1 MRACTNGVSWDVV
14 TIRVLMLNDFVSL
27 LFPRCCLISNA
38 PLARGEQQVS
48 MAAVQKLPRFDQQ
61 RPPEVL
67 RQQLYTFAPVKHAL
81 AYYKFAKHGGVQRLL
96 HHLKYKN
103 CPEVGELAG
112 MWFAHAIKSAGL
124 HESFDLIVPIPL
136 HTAKQRR
143 RGYNQCDHIAKG
155 MAEVLEVPWS
165 DSVLTKPKHTQSQT
179 RKSRWERSENVAQG
193 FKVADA
199 SIIAGRRILLI
210 DDVMTTGATLGVG
223 AKILLESGA
232 EEVSV
237 AALAATQ

>member
-1 MRACTNGVSWDVV
+1 
-14 TIRVLMLNDFVSL
+14 MLNDFVSL

-38 PLARGEQQVS
+38 PLARGEQHVA
-48 MAAVQKLPRFDQQ
+48 MAAIQALPRFDQQ
-61 RPPEVL
+61 RPPEAL
-67 RQQLYTFAPVKHAL
+67 RQQLYTFAPVQHAL

-124 HESFDLIVPIPL
+124 GESFDMIVPIPL
-136 HTAKQRR
+136 HVAKQRR

-155 MAEVLEVPWS
+155 MAEVLETPWLP
-165 DSVLTKPKHTQSQT
+165 DGLIKPKHTQSQT
-179 RKSRWERSENVAQG
+179 RKSRWERSENVASG
-193 FKVADA
+193 FAVANAEVITD
-199 SIIAGRRILLI
+199 RRVLLI
-210 DDVMTTGATLGVG
+210 DDVMTTGATLGAA

-232 EEVSV
+232 QEVSV

>member
-1 MRACTNGVSWDVV
+1 
-14 TIRVLMLNDFVSL
+14 MLNDFVSL

-38 PLARGEQQVS
+38 PLARGEQHVA
-48 MAAVQKLPRFDQQ
+48 MAAIQALPRFDQQ
-61 RPPEVL
+61 RPPETL
-67 RQQLYTFAPVKHAL
+67 RQQLYTFAPVKHTL

-112 MWFAHAIKSAGL
+112 GWFAHALENAGL
-124 HESFDLIVPIPL
+124 HASFDLIVPTPL
-136 HTAKQRR
+136 HATKQRR
-143 RGYNQCDHIAKG
+143 RGYNQCDHIAMG
-155 MAEVLEVPWS
+155 MAQVLEIPW
-165 DSVLTKPKHTQSQT
+165 DPRILIKPQHTESQT

-193 FKVADA
+193 FKLADA
-199 SIIAGRRILLI
+199 AAVAGQRVLLV

-223 AKILLESGA
+223 AKILLEGGA
-232 EEVSV
+232 QEVSV

>member
-1 MRACTNGVSWDVV
+1 
-14 TIRVLMLNDFVSL
+14 MLNDFVSL

-38 PLARGEQQVS
+38 PLARGEQHVA

-61 RPPEVL
+61 RPPEAL

-96 HHLKYKN
+96 HHLKYKS

-124 HESFDLIVPIPL
+124 HESFDLLVPVPL
-136 HTAKQRR
+136 HAAKQRR
-143 RGYNQCDHIAKG
+143 RGYNQCDQIAKG
-155 MAEVLEVPWS
+155 MAEVLEVPWES
-165 DSVLTKPKHTQSQT
+165 QALIKSRQTQSQT

-193 FKVADA
+193 FEVADA
-199 SIIAGRRILLI
+199 AAIAGLRVLLI

-223 AKILLESGA
+223 AKILLENGA
-232 EEVSV
+232 QEVSV

>member
-1 MRACTNGVSWDVV
+1 
-14 TIRVLMLNDFVSL
+14 MLNDFVSL

-38 PLARGEQQVS
+38 PLARGEQHVA

-61 RPPEVL
+61 RPPEAL

-96 HHLKYKN
+96 HHLKYKS

-124 HESFDLIVPIPL
+124 RESFDLLVPVPL
-136 HTAKQRR
+136 HAAKQRR
-143 RGYNQCDHIAKG
+143 RGYNQCDQIAKG
-155 MAEVLEVPWS
+155 MAEVLEIPWS
-165 DSVLTKPKHTQSQT
+165 HNVLTKPKHTQSQT

-193 FKVADA
+193 FEVADA
-199 SIIAGRRILLI
+199 AAIAGLRVLLI

-223 AKILLESGA
+223 AKVLLKNGA
-232 EEVSV
+232 QEVSV

>member
-1 MRACTNGVSWDVV
+1 MA
-14 TIRVLMLNDFVSL
+14 
-27 LFPRCCLISNA
+27 
-38 PLARGEQQVS
+38 
-48 MAAVQKLPRFDQQ
+48 MAAVQALPRFDQQ
-61 RPPEVL
+61 RPPEAL
-67 RQQLYTFAPVKHAL
+67 RQQLYTFVPVKHAL

-124 HESFDLIVPIPL
+124 HESLDLVVPIPL
-136 HTAKQRR
+136 HAAKQRR

-155 MAEVLEVPWS
+155 MAEVLEMPWKA
-165 DSVLTKPKHTQSQT
+165 DVLVKPKHTQSQT

-193 FKVADA
+193 FELKDA
-199 SIIAGRRILLI
+199 NTVAGRRVLLI
-210 DDVMTTGATLGVG
+210 DDVLTTGATLGMG
-223 AKILLESGA
+223 AKILLEGGA
-232 EEVSV
+232 QEVSV